1 MAARIVIMN
10 DAVELV
16 ETMKMLLEEEGYSI
30 ATYPAAIVD
39 MNELRMAQPDLL
51 ILDWLFG
58 READGLQVVQAVRLD
73 KELAAL
79 PIIVCTAAQRQ
90 IQEMQ
95 LHLSG
100 KNIRV
105 LYKPFDL
112 DVFLTTV
119 LQALGSVEGA
129 AENGLPVVDEAGDRA
144 AEAVGVA
151 VEAKDG
157 GQQGSGE

>member
-16 ETMKMLLEEEGYSI
+16 ETMKMLLEEEGYTVV
-30 ATYPAAIVD
+30 TYPAAIVD
-39 MNELRMAQPDLL
+39 MNELRLAQPDLL

-73 KELAAL
+73 KELANL

-95 LHLSG
+95 LHLAG
-100 KNIRV
+100 KNVRV

-112 DVFLTTV
+112 DVFLSTV
-119 LQALGSVEGA
+119 QQALGSTEGEA
-129 AENGLPVVDEAGDRA
+129 AADDEEDDEEDEAAD
-144 AEAVGVA
+144 EVSVA
-151 VEAKDG
+151 VEATESSQRG
-157 GQQGSGE
+157 AGE

>member
-16 ETMKMLLEEEGYSI
+16 ETMKLLLEDEGYAI
-30 ATYPAAIVD
+30 TTYPAAIVD
-39 MNELRMAQPDLL
+39 MNELRLAQPELL

-100 KNIRV
+100 KNVRV

-112 DVFLTTV
+112 DVFLSTV
-119 LQALGSVEGA
+119 QQALGV
-129 AENGLPVVDEAGDRA
+129 AGDDA
-144 AEAVGVA
+144 ATDDPTDIASEETGAIGVA
-151 VEAKDG
+151 VEAADRAQQTSG
-157 GQQGSGE
+157 G

>member
-1 MAARIVIMN
+1 MATHIVIMN

-16 ETMKMLLEEEGYSI
+16 ETMKILLEDEGYRVT
-30 ATYPAAIVD
+30 TYPAAIVD
-39 MNELRMAQPDLL
+39 MNELRLAQPDLV

-79 PIIVCTAAQRQ
+79 PLIVCTAAQRQ

-100 KNIRV
+100 KNVRV

-112 DVFLTTV
+112 DVFLATV
-119 LQALGSVEGA
+119 SQALGAQGA
-129 AENGLPVVDEAGDRA
+129 ATDDA
-144 AEAVGVA
+144 AEDDSEAVGVVA
-151 VEAKDG
+151 EAPESVQNG
-157 GQQGSGE
+157 AGE

>member
-16 ETMKMLLEEEGYSI
+16 ETMKLLLEDEGYTVV
-30 ATYPAAIVD
+30 TYPAAIVD

-112 DVFLTTV
+112 DVFLATV
-119 LQALGSVEGA
+119 EQALGASSG
-129 AENGLPVVDEAGDRA
+129 GDPTQDA
-144 AEAVGVA
+144 QDATNDDATVGVA
-151 VEAKDG
+151 VEAKESAAS
-157 GQQGSGE
+157 GSGE

>member
-1 MAARIVIMN
+1 MTARIVIMN

-16 ETMKMLLEEEGYSI
+16 ETMKLLLEDEGY
-30 ATYPAAIVD
+30 AVTTYPAAIVD
-39 MNELRMAQPDLL
+39 MNELRLAQPDLL

-112 DVFLTTV
+112 DVFLSTV
-119 LQALGSVEGA
+119 QQALGSTSDEPAAGANNQTRDDAQAVSVAMEAMEG
-129 AENGLPVVDEAGDRA
+129 ERQGAG
-144 AEAVGVA
+144 E
-151 VEAKDG
+151 
-157 GQQGSGE
+157 